1 MLSVFR
7 KDRSDNSMRSLTYFV
22 DVLAIIAFMYILQA
36 KNNAAVTESVLQ
48 SKDLQLA
55 QFEEQ
60 LEAIQQFDPQQAI
73 EQRRQQDLKEIQE
86 MQETL
91 AKVQTL
97 YEEKEQTLTEYQQ
110 LVAKLHQQS
119 TMEMQSVKAAS
130 SQQLQTAVAQLE
142 QEKSEIIQQKDTR
155 LQETVAQLEQEKSE
169 IIQQKDTL
177 DQVWNV
183 TSLKEPDAKTA

>member
-155 LQETVAQLEQEKSE
+155 LQ
-169 IIQQKDTL
+169 
-177 DQVWNV
+177 
-183 TSLKEPDAKTA
+183 

>member
-142 QEKSEIIQQKDTR
+142 QEKSEIIQQKDT
-155 LQETVAQLEQEKSE
+155 
-169 IIQQKDTL
+169 L

>member
-7 KDRSDNSMRSLTYFV
+7 KDRSDNSMRSLAYFV

-142 QEKSEIIQQKDTR
+142 QEKSEIIQQKDT
-155 LQETVAQLEQEKSE
+155 
-169 IIQQKDTL
+169 L

>member
-73 EQRRQQDLKEIQE
+73 EQRRQQDLKEMQE